1 MPLTDTAVKKAKPG
15 ARPVKLS
22 DSKGMYLLVN
32 PTGSKL
38 WRWKYRML
46 GKEKV
51 MALGA
56 YPDVSLAQAR
66 EAVDS
71 ARKVLAA
78 GDDPMVKRKADKHA
92 SLTAA
97 ANSFESVARKW
108 WAHWSPTRTE
118 QHAGQVMR
126 RFEAN
131 VFPHIGARPV
141 SEIQAPELVAMLKTI
156 EARGVNDVA
165 KRAHQT
171 SSQVFRYAIAH
182 GLATRN
188 PAADIKPGDVLAS
201 RQKKNLARIDG
212 KELPALL
219 RHIDAYQGTAATRLA
234 MKLMALTFV
243 RTSELIGARWA
254 EFDLKAARW
263 DIPAERMKMKTPHI
277 VPLSSQAVN
286 ILKTLQLVSGRG
298 ALVFPGERDHE
309 KPMSNNT
316 ILGALKRMG
325 YKGRMTGHGFRGIAS
340 TLLHEMGF
348 NHAHI
353 ELQLA
358 HQERDAVSAA
368 YNHATYLKER
378 AKMMQHWADYLD
390 NCTTGKVLTFKRKAA

>member
-15 ARPVKLS
+15 PSPMKLS
-22 DSKGMYLLVN
+22 DGKGMYLLVN

-38 WRWKYRML
+38 WRWKYRVL

-56 YPDVSLAQAR
+56 YPEVSLAQAR
-66 EAVDS
+66 EGVEA
-71 ARKVLAA
+71 ARKLHATGA
-78 GDDPMVKRKADKHA
+78 DPMVKRKDEKRA
-92 SLTAA
+92 SLAA
-97 ANSFESVARKW
+97 AENSFEAVARRW
-108 WAHWSPTRTE
+108 WAHWKPARTE

-126 RFEAN
+126 RFAAN

-141 SEIQAPELVAMLKTI
+141 SEIQAPELVAMLKAI

-188 PAADIKPGDVLAS
+188 PAADIKPSDVLAA

-219 RHIDAYQGTAATRLA
+219 RHIEAYHGAAVTRLA

-243 RTSELIGARWA
+243 RTSELIGARWE
-254 EFDLKAARW
+254 EFDLEAGRW
-263 DIPAERMKMKTPHI
+263 DIPAVRMKMKTPHI
-277 VPLSSQAVN
+277 VPLSAQAVN
-286 ILKTLQLVSGRG
+286 ILKTLQVVSGHG
-298 ALVFPGERDHE
+298 PLVFPGERDHE

-316 ILGALKRMG
+316 ILGALARMG

-368 YNHATYLKER
+368 YNHATYLTER
-378 AKMMQHWADYLD
+378 AVMMQQWADYLD